1 MGTSSYIHTMHAIC
15 IHIMHTTLVHTMH
28 AICIHIMHTTRVRA
42 YIYSR
47 TRYAIRAYIIL
58 IDTKVQLYLQLYAK
72 YIILLASMHN

>member
-1 MGTSSYIHTMHAIC
+1 MLFVSILCILLLYILCMLFVSILC
-15 IHIMHTTLVHTMH
+15 ILL
-28 AICIHIMHTTRVRA
+28 ARVRA